1 MIIPILNLE
10 ESVQTNDLTRFDA
23 TKTIKA
29 KGGVAGD
36 INSVKIKAGLDAADI
51 EIYDADSSAWF
62 LDWVF
67 TSQNFDIDEYNNAIN
82 FEVEQV
88 AYRALVPNGTYSLA
102 NLLTAAKNTIEAVA
116 SPLTVNFTVDV
127 NNRITLSPSLP
138 IKLLLNKE
146 PACLLS
152 LLNFYD
158 KDILKSLPVEFSI
171 KVITLT
177 VATSAPE
184 SATLTKHIKVF
195 TPESDRLFASDSEL
209 MIRERDIM
217 SWVADGRSSFLAE
230 HRKVQTEI
238 IDWLFKEGYY
248 DNHNQALTKWSIVH
262 TKELR
267 QWAIYKTLSALML
280 SFSNSVDD
288 VFIKK
293 YEKYNKL
300 EIDSRKI
307 YSITL
312 DTNNDGVA
320 DQSQDV
326 GTAEGTLVH
335 R

>member
-23 TKTIKA
+23 SKTIKA
-29 KGGVAGD
+29 KGGLAGD
-36 INSVKIKAGLDAADI
+36 INSVKIKAGANGSDI
-51 EIYDADSSAWF
+51 ELYEVDNSAWF

-67 TSQNFDIDEYNNAIN
+67 TGQNFDVDSYNNVLN
-82 FEVEQV
+82 FEVGGV
-88 AYRALVPNGTYSLA
+88 AYRALVADGTYTLA
-102 NLLTAAKNTIEAVA
+102 SLLTAAKNAIEALA
-116 SPLTVNFTVDV
+116 SPLTANFTVDV
-127 NNRITLSPSLP
+127 NNRITISPSLP

-158 KDILKSLPVEFSI
+158 KDILVSLPVEFSI

-177 VATSAPE
+177 VTTSALE
-184 SATLTKHIKVF
+184 SVTLVKHIKVF
-195 TPESDRLFASDSEL
+195 TPESDRLFASDSDL
-209 MIRERDIM
+209 IIRERDIM
-217 SWVADGRSSFLAE
+217 SWAADGRSSFMAE

-248 DNHNQALTKWSIVH
+248 DNKNRALTKWSIVH